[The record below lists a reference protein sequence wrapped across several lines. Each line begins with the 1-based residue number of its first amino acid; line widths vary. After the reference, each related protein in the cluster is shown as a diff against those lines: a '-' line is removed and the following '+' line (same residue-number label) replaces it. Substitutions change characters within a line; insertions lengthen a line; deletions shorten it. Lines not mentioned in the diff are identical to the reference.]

1 LPANPPRGVAPLSSA
16 RFAQAVL
23 GYNLFVL
30 LFGAVVRVTDSGAG
44 CGEHWPTCHGELVH
58 IPRTGSTAIEFTHR
72 VTSGL
77 ALVAVVALY
86 FVTLRRTALGHPAR
100 RLALGAVAFIVL
112 EALIGAGLVLF
123 GLVEKNASVARAV
136 TMPAHL
142 VVTFAFTA
150 ILTVLAVWRDPP
162 PAATWKRH
170 VPGLL
175 LACAIGLVIVSAMGA
190 VTALG
195 DTVFPPETR
204 ALGERL
210 AEDHGSGVHFL
221 KRLRVVHPVLA
232 VLVGALVVQAAR
244 RLAATSP
251 SQRTKTAARAV
262 VVLTL
267 SQLALGLLNVFLS
280 APGWLQIAHLAL
292 ALALW
297 VAFVVL
303 GYEFVLARE
312 GASSGRA

>member
-1 LPANPPRGVAPLSSA
+1 VP
-16 RFAQAVL
+16 
-23 GYNLFVL
+23 
-30 LFGAVVRVTDSGAG
+30 
-44 CGEHWPTCHGELVH
+44 
-58 IPRTGSTAIEFTHR
+58 TAIEFTHR

-86 FVTLRRTALGHPAR
+86 LVTLRRTPVGHPAR
-100 RLALGAVAFIVL
+100 RFALGAVVFIVI

-136 TMPAHL
+136 TMPMHL
-142 VVTFAFTA
+142 VITFAFTA
-150 ILTVLAVWRDPP
+150 ILTVLTAWRDPP
-162 PAATWKRH
+162 PTAAWARL
-170 VPGLL
+170 VPGLVV
-175 LACAIGLVIVSAMGA
+175 ACAVGLVVVSAMGA

-195 DTVFPPETR
+195 DTVFPPETA

-251 SQRTKTAARAV
+251 GHRTKTAARAV
-262 VVLTL
+262 IALTL
-267 SQLALGLLNVFLS
+267 SQLALGLLNVYLS

-312 GASSGRA
+312 SASSGHV